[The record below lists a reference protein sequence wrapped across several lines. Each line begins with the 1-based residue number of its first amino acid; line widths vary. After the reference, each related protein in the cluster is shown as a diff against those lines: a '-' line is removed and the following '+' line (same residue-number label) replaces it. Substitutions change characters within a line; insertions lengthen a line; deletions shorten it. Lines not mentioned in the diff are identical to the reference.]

1 MSYRTFA
8 LGMTLAAAALI
19 GCDPADDTTPDT
31 PPQTTPAASPEAQA
45 LDQARAVTGQA
56 EQRAGE
62 AAQQAGEAAEATTAE
77 AQKLLEQATQYIN
90 ENKWDLA
97 EKTIAQLE
105 GMKASLP
112 GALQTQVDNARKLLE
127 TRRAA
132 GNVGGAVEGLIGN

>member
-8 LGMTLAAAALI
+8 LGMTLAAALI

-31 PPQTTPAASPEAQA
+31 GRQTTPAASPEAQA
-45 LDQARAVTGQA
+45 LEQAREVTGQA
-56 EQRAGE
+56 EQR
-62 AAQQAGEAAEATTAE
+62 AGEAAEATTAE

-97 EKTIAQLE
+97 EKTIAQLD

-112 GALQTQVDNARKLLE
+112 ESLRTQVDNARKLLE
-127 TRRAA
+127 TRRTA
-132 GNVGGAVEGLIGN
+132 GDVGGAVEGLLGN